1 VRRIVVLAS
10 MLGAL
15 FLALGTGLL
24 AGPGVAAADP
34 PFRAADR
41 VTDRARLLDAAE
53 RAQVTDAIQRLRDTT
68 PYDLFVVYVHS
79 FDGLDGQ
86 AWANTAAERSQLGA
100 DGVLLAVAVDDRAYG
115 LSIDDAFPL
124 SRSTTDRI
132 RSDDVEPRLSR
143 EDWAGAAVAL
153 ADGLRSGGDSGGSVV
168 PWVVGGAVVVGGGA
182 YALSRR
188 RRKATRDTRAPDAPA
203 PPADPFPGVTIEDLG
218 YRSSQALLDVDDAVA
233 TSERELAAARGHFGD
248 EAVAEFAAALE
259 ASRADMLA
267 AFEIRQQL
275 DDEVPEDE
283 PAQRRMHAEILRLAT
298 AADHRLDSQV
308 EAFDRLRGLE
318 ADAPGYVDRTAAR
331 LDALA
336 SRVPATEATWA
347 ALRSR
352 YAASALEPVAENIP
366 QARTLL
372 EAARTEV
379 GEARAAPSP
388 AQAVV
393 VGRAAEDALTQAETL
408 LDGVPRRETELAD
421 AETRVPAARAEVEQD
436 LAEAGA
442 LPTVDPAVVARARAA
457 VTSAAEAAGAAQP
470 DPLAALHLLDE
481 AATALDHAIA
491 DARAAQDRN
500 RRAAVALDQALVTA
514 GSAVAAA
521 SDFIGTRR
529 GAVGAQARTRLAE
542 AQRHL
547 QQASGGGDPMAA
559 LREAQQADSMAQEAL
574 RLAQDDVSRWSG
586 PSGGGGG
593 RSSVGADLGSL
604 VLGGILSGALGGG
617 GGHRGGGGFGNGGS
631 GGGGRH
637 SPGSFGGSSSR
648 GRRGGGGRF

>member
-1 VRRIVVLAS
+1 VRRIVVLTS

-15 FLALGTGLL
+15 FVALL
-24 AGPGVAAADP
+24 AGSGVAAADP

-41 VTDRARLLDAAE
+41 VTDRAGVLDAAG
-53 RAQVTDAIQRLRDTT
+53 RAQVTDAIQQLKTDSG
-68 PYDLFVVYVHS
+68 YDLFVVYVTS
-79 FDGLDGQ
+79 FDGQDGK
-86 AWANTAAERSQLGA
+86 AWADRAATLSQLG
-100 DGVLLAVAVDDRAYG
+100 DRDVLLAVAVGDRAYG
-115 LSIDDAFPL
+115 TSFSNGFPL
-124 SRSTTDRI
+124 SASTTDTIESR
-132 RSDDVEPRLSR
+132 DVEPRLSR
-143 EDWAGAAVAL
+143 QDWAGAAVGL
-153 ADGLRSGGDSGGSVV
+153 ADGLRSGGGGSGGVV

-188 RRKATRDTRAPDAPA
+188 RRKAAGEAPAPDAPV
-203 PPADPFPGVTIEDLG
+203 PPADPFPGVTTEDLG
-218 YRSSQALLDVDDAVA
+218 YRSSQALIDVDDAVG

-248 EAVAEFAAALE
+248 EAVAEFAGALE

-275 DDEVPEDE
+275 DDDVPENE

-298 AADHRLDSQV
+298 TADQRLDTQV

-318 ADAPGYVDRTAAR
+318 ADAPGYVDGIAAR
-331 LDALA
+331 LDALTG
-336 SRVPATEATWA
+336 RVPATEATWA
-347 ALRSR
+347 SLQSR
-352 YAASALEPVAENIP
+352 YAPSALEPVAENIP
-366 QARTLL
+366 QAKALL
-372 EAARTEV
+372 DAARTEV
-379 GEARAAPSP
+379 GEARAALATPNQ

-393 VGRAAEDALTQAETL
+393 DGRAAEDALAQAGTL
-408 LDGVPRRETELAD
+408 LDGVPRREAELAD
-421 AETRVPAARAEVEQD
+421 AVTRVPAARAEVEQD

-457 VTSAAEAAGAAQP
+457 VTSAAEASGAAQP

-481 AATALDHAIA
+481 AGTALDHAIA

-500 RRAAVALDQALVTA
+500 RRAAAALEQTLVTA
-514 GSAVAAA
+514 RSAVAAA

-547 QQASGGGDPMAA
+547 QQASGGGDPTTA
-559 LREAQQADSMAQEAL
+559 LREAQQADSMAQVAL

-586 PSGGGGG
+586 PTGGGEG
-593 RSSVGADLGSL
+593 RSSVGVDLGSL

-617 GGHRGGGGFGNGGS
+617 GS
-631 GGGGRH
+631 GGGGR
-637 SPGSFGGSSSR
+637 SPGSFGGSASR